1 MNEKLHELL
10 VAITAQ
16 GDGGRPRS
24 RRSNGRKRRGEPR
37 LGGHYRLLT
46 EEQAYRQNQSLLYRL
61 KGARIPWDWTL
72 KTFPFDK
79 QPGVSKAQINEL
91 AGLAFVERKENIVLI
106 GNPGTGKSGL
116 AIGLLRQALLSG
128 YRGRFYHAQDLLDE
142 LYASLADRSSAKLI
156 RRLCRYDLLVIDELG
171 YLTLKPE
178 QVNAFFKLMGERYG
192 KKSTILTTNL
202 DYPEWYDLF
211 QRKNLVDALLD
222 RLNHYCI
229 TIRIDGPSLRA
240 PPWQRKAYGQILIC
254 SRSWNIVA
262 QPVASAPKL
271 HGSIEARILRV
282 RFYKHE
288 RVNLGERRGT
298 LSTLAHDSS
307 KTR

>member
-1 MNEKLHELL
+1 MNTIHQLL
-10 VAITAQ
+10 VTL
-16 GDGGRPRS
+16 
-24 RRSNGRKRRGEPR
+24 R
-37 LGGHYRLLT
+37 LKGIAGALDQEIQRAEREASPVSEVIERLLV
-46 EEQAYRQNQSLLYRL
+46 EEQVYRQNQSLLHRV

-72 KTFPFDK
+72 KTFPFGR

-91 AGLAFVERKENIVLI
+91 SGLAFVERKENIVFI
-106 GNPGTGKSGL
+106 GEPGTGKSGL

-156 RRLCRYDLLVIDELG
+156 KRLCRYDVLLIDEIG

-202 DYPEWYDLF
+202 EYSEWYDLF
-211 QRKNLVDALLD
+211 QRKTLVDALLD

-229 TIRIDGPSLRA
+229 TIRINGPSLRSPDDKRK
-240 PPWQRKAYGQILIC
+240 PPTK
-254 SRSWNIVA
+254 S
-262 QPVASAPKL
+262 
-271 HGSIEARILRV
+271 
-282 RFYKHE
+282 
-288 RVNLGERRGT
+288 
-298 LSTLAHDSS
+298 
-307 KTR
+307 

>member
-10 VAITAQ
+10 SKLRLKGMADAIDHEIQRAERE
-16 GDGGRPRS
+16 GAPASEVIG
-24 RRSNGRKRRGEPR
+24 
-37 LGGHYRLLT
+37 RLLL

-72 KTFPFDK
+72 KSFPFGR

-91 AGLAFVERKENIVLI
+91 SGLAFIERKENIVLI
-106 GNPGTGKSGL
+106 GEPGTGKSGI

-128 YRGRFYHAQDLLDE
+128 YRGRFYNAQDLMDE

-156 RRLCRYDLLVIDELG
+156 QRLCRYDVLVIDELG

-192 KKSTILTTNL
+192 KKSSIITTNL
-202 DYPEWYDLF
+202 DYPAWYDLF

-229 TIRIDGPSLRA
+229 TIRIDGPSLRT
-240 PPWQRKAYGQILIC
+240 PT
-254 SRSWNIVA
+254 
-262 QPVASAPKL
+262 
-271 HGSIEARILRV
+271 
-282 RFYKHE
+282 HE
-288 RVNLGERRGT
+288 KGKPGGK
-298 LSTLAHDSS
+298 S
-307 KTR
+307 